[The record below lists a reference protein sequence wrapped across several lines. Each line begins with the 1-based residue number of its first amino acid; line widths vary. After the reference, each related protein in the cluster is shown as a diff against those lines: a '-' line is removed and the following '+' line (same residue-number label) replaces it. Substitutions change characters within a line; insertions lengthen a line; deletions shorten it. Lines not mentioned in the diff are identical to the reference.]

1 MYEAAPTPEELR
13 ASGFEPE
20 DFDDEPVE
28 VWPENWA
35 AFTTFMAL
43 QTQWLMG
50 PAGPVGLSYLPLF
63 ALLDRQHP
71 TRHEWDEAL
80 ADVQV
85 LELAALKKMRR
96 KT

>member
-1 MYEAAPTPEELR
+1 MPTAAEIR

-20 DFDDEPVE
+20 DFDDGPTD

-35 AFTTFMAL
+35 VFSLFMSL

-50 PAGPVGLSYLPLF
+50 PAGPTGLNHLPLYTR
-63 ALLDRQHP
+63 LDRLYP
-71 TRHEWDEAL
+71 DPLDWEDAL

-85 LELAALKKMRR
+85 LELAALKAMRT
-96 KT
+96 KP